1 MSRLIRDLAKV
12 FGPTVKDIVQRW
24 STTQTLSITKQLQSG
39 IRYFDF
45 RIAKK
50 PKCDD
55 VFLLHGLYGHKV
67 ETELAAI
74 RSFLKDH
81 PKEVVLIDC
90 NHFYCMTEFDH
101 KQCLSMFLEVLG
113 DIMCP
118 VLDMDSVNL
127 ETMWQNQL
135 QVLVFYHCDITHE
148 YLQFWPGSL
157 IPSPWADTDKGAKLI
172 RFLDQNYGKRRDKGA
187 FYVSQGVLT
196 PNDTYVVGN
205 LTKSLKEC
213 LCAPFAPHFAE
224 WLKSKQAGQEY
235 LNICLFDFVEMAQY
249 IPIVVGLNKGHV

>member
-1 MSRLIRDLAKV
+1 MEQTSSQLADLPLLTDWMSELPRYLQSVPLNCLAIPGSHNSFSSYLDKDGDLGPDVSRLIRDLAKV

-81 PKEVVLIDC
+81 PREVVLIDC

-127 ETMWQNQL
+127 ETMWQESAAG
-135 QVLVFYHCDITHE
+135 T
-148 YLQFWPGSL
+148 
-157 IPSPWADTDKGAKLI
+157 
-172 RFLDQNYGKRRDKGA
+172 
-187 FYVSQGVLT
+187 
-196 PNDTYVVGN
+196 
-205 LTKSLKEC
+205 C
-213 LCAPFAPHFAE
+213 LLP
-224 WLKSKQAGQEY
+224 L
-235 LNICLFDFVEMAQY
+235 
-249 IPIVVGLNKGHV
+249 